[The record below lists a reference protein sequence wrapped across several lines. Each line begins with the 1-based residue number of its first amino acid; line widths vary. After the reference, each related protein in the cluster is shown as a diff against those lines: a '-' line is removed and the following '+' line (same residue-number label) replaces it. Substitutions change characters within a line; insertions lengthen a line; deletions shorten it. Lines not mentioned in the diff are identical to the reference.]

1 MIGLN
6 VRAITITLL
15 KESVEINLHDLG
27 LGNDFLGMMPKAQAI
42 KEQTTNWTLST
53 FKTFL
58 TNTVKK
64 VKRQATD

>member
-27 LGNDFLGMMPKAQAI
+27 LGNDFLAMMPKAQAI